1 MNNAEELYEF
11 LISKIKNDVNN
22 PIELNNFMA
31 SMLLI
36 MRVTCEYFLHL
47 ELLSEEGKGKIKKL
61 HESVLNFQISTSET
75 RH

>member
-11 LISKIKNDVNN
+11 LISKLKNDVNN